1 MTLRLLGIAQWVG
14 LLLGAA
20 AFAAQLVVGYGI
32 TQAECGAPGGGRFGI
47 EHDLWQGVLMGVSA
61 GFVLAA
67 EAAAVAVFL
76 GTRHTSYE
84 QPPPDGRLRFLAVA
98 AMAAN
103 VIFLAIVLLNGFA
116 VIFNVT
122 CRQA

>member
-1 MTLRLLGIAQWVG
+1 MTLRRLEVLQWVG

-20 AFAAQLVVGYGI
+20 IFAAQLVVGFGI
-32 TQAECGAPGGGRFGI
+32 TQAACGSEGGGRFGI
-47 EHDLWQGVLMGVSA
+47 ENDLWQGTLLGISAALVLV
-61 GFVLAA
+61 A

-76 GTRHTSYE
+76 GTRQTSYE
-84 QPPPDGRLRFLAVA
+84 SPPPDGRIRLFAIA

-103 VIFLAIVLLNGFA
+103 AIFLMIVLLSGFA
-116 VIFNVT
+116 AIFNVT